1 MTSHAFKIP
10 IFKPGVHKDSE
21 GNVNPWTD
29 KDMKRMVHNFNSK
42 VFSTVPIKVGHTSE
56 AFNQKVADSLGLP
69 VPLIKGEGKKQLGAI
84 RIGEVTKLD
93 YTDQTLNAVVQ
104 PANEKVEK
112 LYSSGYFNSVSPEIR
127 VNKDSNGNRDPA
139 LGALAMLGAQ
149 RPALAEN
156 ADVLLED
163 GEDADEIYYFA
174 LDETSEKIRGRSTED
189 TIREREKFLKSKGRP
204 IGKKGPYANYW
215 KSKGKTRGTT
225 RSPGTWKAGKVRIKA
240 TPLWAAEALLWGG
253 LAAIPYSIYRG
264 VRKRKKEK
272 EALRK
277 RRGLTSKHSFESRWP
292 VPHKEADKG
301 TSETTWRIPVKDDS
315 NKTVRVIHQRAGT
328 RLEAANLVAKESAS
342 GIGEFARVVGRGLGG
357 IAVVLIG
364 AKIAKGTLSKKKV
377 VKSKGAGFRNIIG
390 LGRRYQDQNH
400 YIVYFSDDSQN
411 EYISHVLAVDGE
423 TALSYAKSSQE
434 TPQNWSVGQ
443 VGLFEYFQEKT
454 NGSGGAKPFSVTV
467 KDTSDGSTST
477 IKVQADSPK
486 DATEKVAA
494 KVESKPSMEVE
505 GAKPMGKSDNSD
517 FDFEDFD
524 DTDLEDDDGDET
536 SDHDDGD
543 EEFTEEEYADI
554 GRQAMAMRNS
564 STARMQAGKSMK
576 KKGAY
581 DKMSDLLFQ
590 DSGDTDDED
599 EEEPK
604 QLNFSESEVAIIQHF
619 QSELDSKNDELAK
632 LQDEKRI
639 AAYSEQL
646 SHLTSVPG
654 TPIELATRLV
664 EIESFGEEGTKTA
677 KFLFNQW
684 EGMQEAAD
692 ASGLGTLSLVAG
704 SGDSDAGG
712 FMKEIEKFEEANPDS
727 TNAQAYVAVSKQ
739 RPDLKRAYD
748 KEAKTSVG

>member
-1 MTSHAFKIP
+1 
-10 IFKPGVHKDSE
+10 
-21 GNVNPWTD
+21 
-29 KDMKRMVHNFNSK
+29 MKSICSRQ
-42 VFSTVPIKVGHTSE
+42 VF
-56 AFNQKVADSLGLP
+56 D
-69 VPLIKGEGKKQLGAI
+69 
-84 RIGEVTKLD
+84 D
-93 YTDQTLNAVVQ
+93 
-104 PANEKVEK
+104 
-112 LYSSGYFNSVSPEIR
+112 
-127 VNKDSNGNRDPA
+127 
-139 LGALAMLGAQ
+139 
-149 RPALAEN
+149 
-156 ADVLLED
+156 
-163 GEDADEIYYFA
+163 
-174 LDETSEKIRGRSTED
+174 TE
-189 TIREREKFLKSKGRP
+189 
-204 IGKKGPYANYW
+204 
-215 KSKGKTRGTT
+215 
-225 RSPGTWKAGKVRIKA
+225 
-240 TPLWAAEALLWGG
+240 
-253 LAAIPYSIYRG
+253 
-264 VRKRKKEK
+264 
-272 EALRK
+272 
-277 RRGLTSKHSFESRWP
+277 SFESRWP
-292 VPHKEADKG
+292 VPQKEADKG
-301 TSETTWRIPVKDDS
+301 TSETTWRIPVKDD
-315 NKTVRVIHQRAGT
+315 NDKTVRVIHQRAGT

-434 TPQNWSVGQ
+434 TPKNWSVGQ

-517 FDFEDFD
+517 FDFADFEDVESEDEDFSAAAIGGKAVKMLVSD
-524 DTDLEDDDGDET
+524 KVAYALAGAGIGSFIGDRMSKNKKEKNMGDTEFEEDEDY
-536 SDHDDGD
+536 DDGD

-619 QSELDSKNDELAK
+619 QSEISSKNDELAK

-664 EIESFGEEGTKTA
+664 EIESYGEEG
-677 KFLFNQW
+677 
-684 EGMQEAAD
+684 
-692 ASGLGTLSLVAG
+692 AG
-704 SGDSDAGG
+704 
-712 FMKEIEKFEEANPDS
+712 NCQVP
-727 TNAQAYVAVSKQ
+727 
-739 RPDLKRAYD
+739 L
-748 KEAKTSVG
+748 

>member
-163 GEDADEIYYFA
+163 GEDADEVYMFSA
-174 LDETSEKIRGRSTED
+174 VFDDTE
-189 TIREREKFLKSKGRP
+189 
-204 IGKKGPYANYW
+204 
-215 KSKGKTRGTT
+215 
-225 RSPGTWKAGKVRIKA
+225 
-240 TPLWAAEALLWGG
+240 
-253 LAAIPYSIYRG
+253 
-264 VRKRKKEK
+264 
-272 EALRK
+272 
-277 RRGLTSKHSFESRWP
+277 SFESRWP

-301 TSETTWRIPVKDDS
+301 TSETTWRIPVKDD
-315 NKTVRVIHQRAGT
+315 NDKTVRVIHQRAGT
-328 RLEAANLVAKESAS
+328 RLEAANLVAKEAAS
-342 GIGEFARVVGRGLGG
+342 GVGEFARVIGRGIGG

-377 VKSKGAGFRNIIG
+377 IKSKGVGFKNIIG

-434 TPQNWSVGQ
+434 TPQNWSVGK

-454 NGSGGAKPFSVTV
+454 NGGGGAKPFSVTV

-517 FDFEDFD
+517 FDFEDFN
-524 DTDLEDDDGDET
+524 DTDLEDDDDFEDE
-536 SDHDDGD
+536 DYDDGD

-590 DSGDTDDED
+590 DSGDTDDDD

-619 QSELDSKNDELAK
+619 QSEIDSKNDELAK

-664 EIESFGEEGTKTA
+664 KIESYGEEGTETA

-704 SGDSDAGG
+704 SGDSDAGD
-712 FMKEIEKFEEANPDS
+712 FMQEIEKFEEANPDS
-727 TNAQAYVAVSKQ
+727 TNAQAYVAVSKA

>member
-1 MTSHAFKIP
+1 
-10 IFKPGVHKDSE
+10 
-21 GNVNPWTD
+21 
-29 KDMKRMVHNFNSK
+29 MKSTFLLGSD
-42 VFSTVPIKVGHTSE
+42 FSTIG
-56 AFNQKVADSLGLP
+56 
-69 VPLIKGEGKKQLGAI
+69 PLA
-84 RIGEVTKLD
+84 
-93 YTDQTLNAVVQ
+93 
-104 PANEKVEK
+104 
-112 LYSSGYFNSVSPEIR
+112 
-127 VNKDSNGNRDPA
+127 
-139 LGALAMLGAQ
+139 
-149 RPALAEN
+149 
-156 ADVLLED
+156 
-163 GEDADEIYYFA
+163 
-174 LDETSEKIRGRSTED
+174 
-189 TIREREKFLKSKGRP
+189 
-204 IGKKGPYANYW
+204 
-215 KSKGKTRGTT
+215 
-225 RSPGTWKAGKVRIKA
+225 
-240 TPLWAAEALLWGG
+240 
-253 LAAIPYSIYRG
+253 
-264 VRKRKKEK
+264 
-272 EALRK
+272 
-277 RRGLTSKHSFESRWP
+277 SFESRWP
-292 VPHKEADKG
+292 VPQKEADKG
-301 TSETTWRIPVKDDS
+301 TSETTWRIPVKDD
-315 NKTVRVIHQRAGT
+315 NDKTVRVIHQRAGT
-328 RLEAANLVAKESAS
+328 RLEAANLVAKEAAS
-342 GIGEFARVVGRGLGG
+342 GVGEFARVIGRGIGG

-364 AKIAKGTLSKKKV
+364 AKIAKGTLSKKKI
-377 VKSKGAGFRNIIG
+377 VKSKGIGFRNIIG

-434 TPQNWSVGQ
+434 TPQNWSVGK

-454 NGSGGAKPFSVTV
+454 NGGGGAKPFSVTV

-505 GAKPMGKSDNSD
+505 GAKPMGQSDNSD
-517 FDFEDFD
+517 FDFEDF
-524 DTDLEDDDGDET
+524 EDDEEYEDDEDYDDDEDFAT
-536 SDHDDGD
+536 STQYRTGTGSTKRVRGTPLKGSVVARRNVAAKIASKGIGRKGKIGAAVAAATGIAGGAAYLRRRGKKSKNSDDFTEEEYAAGRAKAMNQED
-543 EEFTEEEYADI
+543 EDFENEEDFTEEEYADI

-564 STARMQAGKSMK
+564 STARMQAGKTMTK

-590 DSGDTDDED
+590 DDDAGDTDDED

-619 QSELDSKNDELAK
+619 QSEIDSKNDELSK

-639 AAYSEQL
+639 ASYSEQL

-664 EIESFGEEGTKTA
+664 KIESYGEEGAETA

-692 ASGLGTLSLVAG
+692 ASGLSTLSLVAG
-704 SGDSDAGG
+704 SGDTDAGG
-712 FMKEIEKFEEANPDS
+712 FMQEIEKFEEANPDS
-727 TNAQAYVAVSKQ
+727 TNAQAYVAVSKA

>member
-56 AFNQKVADSLGLP
+56 AFNKKVADSLGLP

-163 GEDADEIYYFA
+163 GEDADEVYFFEESDFA
-174 LDETSEKIRGRSTED
+174 STPD
-189 TIREREKFLKSKGRP
+189 DLSYKQRLGMATHNQRTKQSLGKNAYKVPPSKGS
-204 IGKKGPYANYW
+204 
-215 KSKGKTRGTT
+215 SKGLKVGAFLI
-225 RSPGTWKAGKVRIKA
+225 GAGAAFKVIEK
-240 TPLWAAEALLWGG
+240 LQQN
-253 LAAIPYSIYRG
+253 
-264 VRKRKKEK
+264 KKK
-272 EALRK
+272 SA
-277 RRGLTSKHSFESRWP
+277 KHSENFDSRWP

-301 TSETTWRIPVKDDS
+301 TSETTWRIPVKDD
-315 NKTVRVIHQRAGT
+315 NDKTVRVIHQRAGT
-328 RLEAANLVAKESAS
+328 RLEAANLVAKEAAS
-342 GIGEFARVVGRGLGG
+342 GVGEFARVIGRGIGG

-377 VKSKGAGFRNIIG
+377 LKSKGVGFRNIIG

-434 TPQNWSVGQ
+434 TPKNWSVGQ

-477 IKVQADSPK
+477 IKIQADSPK

-604 QLNFSESEVAIIQHF
+604 QLNFSESEVVIIQHF
-619 QSELDSKNDELAK
+619 QSEIDSKNDELAK

-664 EIESFGEEGTKTA
+664 EIESFGEEGEKTA

-692 ASGLGTLSLVAG
+692 ASGLGTISLVAG

-712 FMKEIEKFEEANPDS
+712 FMKEIEKFEEANPES